1 MNGVTVQ
8 VSMCACS
15 LKITEL
21 GHFRA
26 QVADHSVCG
35 GRLTLIAGISAC
47 VCGVKDKSRP
57 GDAFP
62 LYSIRPNS

>member
-1 MNGVTVQ
+1 MWNAVLRLRVRGVNGVTVQ

-21 GHFRA
+21 GRFRA

-47 VCGVKDKSRP
+47 V
-57 GDAFP
+57 
-62 LYSIRPNS
+62 